1 METTRRRRRA
11 VALGQMV
18 RKAADRGGERWEGVA
33 SSYDLDR
40 QGERI
45 VPEALMSSF
54 ERTGP
59 LPLLWCH
66 HTDEPVGMIDTA
78 ELRDGTVWTAGTLLP
93 PTASPRCSLAHACL
107 DMGTAM
113 GLSVGFSPVGDRP
126 YDKGEDGE
134 VVWTDLE
141 WLETSVVAVPA
152 NAATSYGPAQAR
164 QLDAVAYAVKALD
177 AGFDISRPWLTERQ
191 NADWVKAVELR
202 KAAEEIAAE
211 MDGWRT
217 RYPRPAPRNAAQERR
232 QAEAPSAPVDLIAL
246 AETGRMTWQEAHRRS
261 QAWRDGYERR
271 GWRGPV
277 TATGKG
283 EAREVLQARQLF
295 RPSPLEAVALAFIE
309 RQATVPPELLA
320 IPPVTSADVRQRK
333 AEREALLSERFEQY
347 AAAHG
352 IDTRDPRAAQRDAP
366 RTGVYG
372 FLAGDWRYHID
383 GRNR

>member
-1 METTRRRRRA
+1 MNTTPRRRRA

-113 GLSVGFSPVGDRP
+113 GLSVGFNPVGDG
-126 YDKGEDGE
+126 YEKGEDGE
-134 VVWTDLE
+134 VVWTELE

-164 QLDAVAYAVKALD
+164 ELDAVAYAVKALD
-177 AGFDISRPWLTERQ
+177 AGYDITRPWMSEQQ
-191 NADWVKAVELR
+191 NADWLKRVELR

-217 RYPRPAPRNAAQERR
+217 RYPRPAPRTAAQERR

-246 AETGRMTWQEAHRRS
+246 AEARRITWQEAHARCN
-261 QAWRDGYERR
+261 AWRDGYERR

-309 RQATVPPELLA
+309 RQASVPPPLLSN
-320 IPPVTSADVRQRK
+320 PPTTSADVRQRK
-333 AEREALLSERFEQY
+333 AEREALLSERFVDY
-347 AAAHG
+347 ARAHG
-352 IDTRDPRAAQRDAP
+352 IDTSDPRAALREVP
-366 RTGVYG
+366 RTGMWG
-372 FLAGDWRYHID
+372 FLAGDWQHAID
-383 GRNR
+383 GRRS